1 MLRKISNKIDV
12 AILKRKELKD
22 ELEQSIEA
30 LTAKD
35 ACIKQL
41 LREHQLLSKQAA
53 KVEGL
58 LDETIRQSNIIED
71 LKEELEMLY
80 AKIDNELLG

>member
-12 AILKRKELKD
+12 AILKRKEIKD
-22 ELEQSIEA
+22 ELEQSIRN
-30 LTAKD
+30 LKVKD
-35 ACIKQL
+35 DRITKL
-41 LREHQLLSKQAA
+41 LREHKLLSQQAA

-71 LKEELEMLY
+71 LKTELEELY
-80 AKIDNELLG
+80 GKIDNELLG